1 MSSRK
6 YPSRTSLTVALTKSR
21 RLLAMVLVV
30 PPCGG
35 GGGDGGGSG
44 GDNDTG
50 NHINGGGNGIH
61 ASGDGD
67 VDGMVVVEVVTV
79 LVGLVDTM
87 FEVQWKYWPLVKIQ
101 WFFKTDN
108 LFTNTSKT
116 KLVLSMYLQM
126 NFF

>member
-1 MSSRK
+1 MVMLM
-6 YPSRTSLTVALTKSR
+6 TT
-21 RLLAMVLVV
+21 MVLVV

-79 LVGLVDTM
+79 LVGLDTSSDLGRRWCDGGELGRDEKGWGHREREEGGRTERGKKV
-87 FEVQWKYWPLVKIQ
+87 F
-101 WFFKTDN
+101 
-108 LFTNTSKT
+108 S
-116 KLVLSMYLQM
+116 
-126 NFF
+126 